1 MKKFDVTILT
11 VSVLILGLVG
21 IGFTQAKGAPTDS
34 TGSIVGKVG
43 NLNITQNQVY
53 EEMKGNV
60 GKDAMTNVIATE
72 LFKLESKAQGITV
85 SEKELDDVI
94 NEVKEKTKT
103 PEKFQAYLE
112 DRGMD
117 EQGLRDKTK
126 LIMLRDKLVEKAFP
140 VTDEQIKEYYE
151 KNKDKLDISSLEEG
165 RKEITEKVKEK
176 NRRKNSVL
184 WMEEM
189 TKKYQV
195 QIFDPALDYTIEQK

>member
-21 IGFTQAKGAPTDS
+21 IGFTQAKGAPTDF

-60 GKDAMTNVIATE
+60 GKDAMTNVVATE

-112 DRGMD
+112 DRGLD

-126 LIMLRDKLVEKAFP
+126 LIMLRDKLVEKAYP
-140 VTDEQIKEYYE
+140 VTEEQIKEYYE